1 MINRIAGVP
10 LKRRPEAGES
20 ESAGSTFDLKDI
32 TKYVE
37 PLENLI
43 TNNPGAAVA
52 AAFCLGVA
60 LAWWIK
66 RSR

>member
-1 MINRIAGVP
+1 MINRIAGLP
-10 LKRRPEAGES
+10 LKHGQEPGEKGQERS
-20 ESAGSTFDLKDI
+20 SFGVPDLAQ
-32 TKYVE
+32 YVK

-52 AAFCLGVA
+52 AAFCVGVA

-66 RSR
+66 RSK